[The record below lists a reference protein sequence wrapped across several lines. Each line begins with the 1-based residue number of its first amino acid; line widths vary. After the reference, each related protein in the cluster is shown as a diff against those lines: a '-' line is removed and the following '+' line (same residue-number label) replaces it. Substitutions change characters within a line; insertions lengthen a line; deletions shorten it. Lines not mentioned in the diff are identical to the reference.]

1 MGTAAL
7 RSAATLIAAGVQGDG
22 IHVAT
27 VTIAGSVV
35 RGTAFDPDTI
45 AELFWTAH
53 TAPSDAWQTEYR
65 FTGA

>member
-1 MGTAAL
+1 VGRHPCRNRHDRRLGRAW
-7 RSAATLIAAGVQGDG
+7 DG
-22 IHVAT
+22 SHAAT

-35 RGTAFDPDTI
+35 RGTAFDPDNI

-53 TAPSDAWQTEYR
+53 TDPTDAWQTEYR